1 MEKSLDI
8 FGQIKSGMSLGDM
21 DADSYS
27 PLVLA
32 YIGDAIYEVVIRTMV
47 VSWANT
53 QVNKLHKKSSGLVK
67 AQTQAR
73 MIKSLLEELDEKE
86 TAVYKRG
93 RNAKSFTKAKNAT
106 VIDYR
111 MATGFE
117 ALMGYLYL
125 LNKSDRMME
134 LVKMGLERL
143 EKSV

>member
-125 LNKSDRMME
+125 SNKSDRMMG

-143 EKSV
+143 EKNV